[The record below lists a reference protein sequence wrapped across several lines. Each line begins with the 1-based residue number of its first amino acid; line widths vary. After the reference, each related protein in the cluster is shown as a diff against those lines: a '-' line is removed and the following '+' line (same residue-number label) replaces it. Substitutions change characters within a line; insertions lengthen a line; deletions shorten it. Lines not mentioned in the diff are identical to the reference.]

1 MNRAA
6 AIAIVLA
13 GCGGPLKPPGHMPAM
28 RAPVAVKAL
37 PQRADLPCFPCHSQL
52 KFEKGPRFPHALSAH
67 RIAGHCH
74 TCHVGAGHHG
84 REIDRTA
91 CLSCH
96 EAGSEQL
103 AQLARSDTSGK

>member
-1 MNRAA
+1 MIRVAA
-6 AIAIVLA
+6 LLLSLA
-13 GCGGPLKPPGHMPAM
+13 ACGGPLTPPGKPAAP
-28 RAPVAVKAL
+28 RAVAARAL

-67 RIAGHCH
+67 KHAGHCH

-84 REIDRTA
+84 REIDRNA

-96 EAGSEQL
+96 EEGSGQL
-103 AQLARSDTSGK
+103 GHLARSDTSGK